1 MWSCQVVT
9 YQHDMQREIS
19 FFFDFFKLK
28 TDLKIILLI
37 LRSGQSV
44 YFTRFCY
51 FYFLIVGKRYWIF
64 WKFFEISKFFRDTV
78 LRWLERFA
86 SWCTNLSERSAVPE
100 RERPQFTIFMWK
112 NNKFHQWISFSTIFA
127 KEKYS
132 KLKLFN
138 YNPLRYLLGKE
149 FLKGFF

>member
-1 MWSCQVVT
+1 M
-9 YQHDMQREIS
+9 
-19 FFFDFFKLK
+19 K